1 MNYISVDKGF
11 LLIKSKLAIVLKIT
25 FFLVLLFLPITTF
38 SENDENLIPCGGKFE
53 DFLSMVSDKA
63 LRKGI
68 SRAAIIRTLATVKLS
83 KKVLAM
89 DRRQSAFR
97 MSFLDFSNRAVNPYR
112 LKNGKKNIKKYRN
125 TFLIAEKRFGVPA
138 SVITAFWAM
147 ETDFGAVQGTFNT
160 ISALATLAHDCRRPN
175 LFQPELIAAIELV
188 DRNIIDPMTTGAWA
202 GEIGQVQMLP
212 MDILEFGTDANG
224 DGLVDLKGS
233 SEDSIMTAAAL
244 IHHMGWNFKGAWIQE
259 ILLPKEFPW
268 EETGFGRGNTI
279 SYWKKLGVKPR
290 SGTFK
295 ANIDTTTTI
304 LLPQGRK
311 GPKFLAYPNY
321 EIYLSWNDSFIYT
334 VTAAYL
340 ATRFEGEPSRFEEG
354 PEPILA
360 KPKMIELQKALVSLG
375 YNVGKLDG
383 ILGFNTR
390 QSVRQIQLKLG
401 LPADS
406 WPTEELLDILKR

>member
-1 MNYISVDKGF
+1 
-11 LLIKSKLAIVLKIT
+11 
-25 FFLVLLFLPITTF
+25 
-38 SENDENLIPCGGKFE
+38 
-53 DFLSMVSDKA
+53 
-63 LRKGI
+63 
-68 SRAAIIRTLATVKLS
+68 
-83 KKVLAM
+83 
-89 DRRQSAFR
+89 
-97 MSFLDFSNRAVNPYR
+97 
-112 LKNGKKNIKKYRN
+112 
-125 TFLIAEKRFGVPA
+125 
-138 SVITAFWAM
+138 
-147 ETDFGAVQGTFNT
+147 
-160 ISALATLAHDCRRPN
+160 
-175 LFQPELIAAIELV
+175 
-188 DRNIIDPMTTGAWA
+188 
-202 GEIGQVQMLP
+202 
-212 MDILEFGTDANG
+212 
-224 DGLVDLKGS
+224 
-233 SEDSIMTAAAL
+233 MTAAAL

-259 ILLPKEFPW
+259 ILIPKEFPW

-295 ANIDTTTTI
+295 ANIDTTATI

-321 EIYLSWNDSFIYT
+321 EIYLSWNDSFIYS

-390 QSVRQIQLKLG
+390 QSVRQVQLKLG